1 MRRADFR
8 PSDSEPLLSDFTL
21 ETVIDPKYRNQLDRA
36 LRILP
41 VKLVE
46 SVEHSSSFS
55 SSFKLKYSVLFEPLK
70 SLKGAVEIVVS
81 SKRGRWRGSIEVE
94 ATDPAPEDTIRLTAA
109 VGGSDKISF
118 RLSNR
123 FLGSSNYRAYF
134 GPKSS
139 PHFSVT
145 PTSGV
150 LAPFGTEGT
159 QFIVNF
165 SPLVY
170 GTKETYV
177 PSSLPLPLFDSIELT
192 VLLTYCPS

>member
-46 SVEHSSSFS
+46 SVETSSSGS

-94 ATDPAPEDTIRLTAA
+94 ATDPAPEDTIRLTAP
-109 VGGSDKISF
+109 VGGSDKVTF

-123 FLGSSNYRAYF
+123 FLGSSNYKAYF

-150 LAPFGTEGT
+150 LAPFGAEGT
-159 QFIVNF
+159 QFAVSF

-170 GTKETYV
+170 GTKET
-177 PSSLPLPLFDSIELT
+177 
-192 VLLTYCPS
+192 